1 MGNVI
6 ILNAKI
12 KARANKLINIEKDIE
27 EAKKRAAETE
37 AAVDSAETDEDID
50 VLDEQMEKIQKEIK
64 EKEEAKEKLEQEI
77 VDLEKELEEL
87 NNKKPTSEKGER
99 GMNKEKEIRS
109 NLNNFIRTKGQTRDG
124 VKIVD
129 NGALVPVEI
138 LKPQIAPT
146 LEVDLSKLVN
156 VVKVNSASGKYPVV
170 KKSGKKL
177 TAVSELEKNP
187 DLGKFSATPV
197 DYSIE
202 TYRGHLAVSQEII
215 DDADFDILGLVAEDA
230 ELQVLNTKN
239 EKIASI
245 LKTAT
250 AKAIVG
256 LDGIKDV
263 YNKEIPSVY
272 DVSLVVSDSMFAA
285 LDKVKDKE
293 GRYMLQVDITSPT
306 GYKFGGKV
314 IYRLPD
320 TVIAGATGEMKGF
333 IGDLKAFVTLFDRLQ
348 TTVKWVENDIY
359 GQLLGIFTRF
369 DARKTDSAAGFYV
382 TYTDAV

>member
-12 KARANKLINIEKDIE
+12 KSRASKLISIENDIE
-27 EAKKRAAETE
+27 VAKKRAAEIE

-50 VLDEQMEKIQKEIK
+50 ALDEQMEKIQKEIEEKK
-64 EKEEAKEKLEQEI
+64 ETKEKLEQEI
-77 VDLEKELEEL
+77 VDLEKELDEL
-87 NNKKPTSEKGER
+87 NNKKPAPEKGER

-109 NLNNFIRTKGQTRDG
+109 ALNSYIRTKGQTRDG

-129 NGALVPVEI
+129 NGALIPVEI
-138 LKPQIAPT
+138 LKPQVAPVLQT
-146 LEVDLSKLVN
+146 DLSKLVN

-177 TAVSELEKNP
+177 IAVSELEKNP
-187 DLGKFSATPV
+187 NLGKFSATPV

-202 TYRGHLAVSQEII
+202 TYRGHLAVSQEMI
-215 DDADFDILGLVAEDA
+215 DDADFDILELVAEDA
-230 ELQVLNTKN
+230 DLQVLNTKN

-250 AKAIVG
+250 AKPAVG
-256 LDGIKDV
+256 LDGIKDI

-272 DVSLVVSDSMFAA
+272 DVSLFVSDSMFAA

-293 GRYMLQVDITSPT
+293 GRYMLQPDPTSPT

-320 TVIAGATGEMKGF
+320 TVIASAAGEMKGF
-333 IGDLKAFVTLFDRLQ
+333 IGDIKAFTTLFDRSQ

-369 DARKTDSAAGFYV
+369 DSRKTDSEAGFYV